1 MSSPDIYKELPTFE
15 GLIWVPFQL
24 GHAAVMNIQAQNFQ
38 HLSRA
43 VPIMDMLAFQA
54 AKGHA
59 ITAILHGRPVGCC
72 GAVTLWPGVEELWMI
87 TEERGRKFALTM
99 TKAAL
104 VYRDFRVKAGNLHR
118 LQIVVRCDDERAV
131 KWGKAIGFHIEG
143 RMEKYGPD
151 KADFFIMARS

>member
-1 MSSPDIYKELPTFE
+1 MSSPDLFSLLPKFD

-24 GHAAVMNIQAQNFQ
+24 GHAAVLKIEAQNFQ

-54 AKGHA
+54 AKGDA

-72 GAVTLWPGVEELWMI
+72 GSVKIWNGVEELWMI
-87 TEERGRKFALTM
+87 TEERGRKFALSM
-99 TKAAL
+99 TKAAI
-104 VYRDFRVKAGNLHR
+104 VYRDFRMKAGNLHR
-118 LQIVVRCDDERAV
+118 LQIVVRCEDERAV